1 MIIAVDL
8 PLNPIIA
15 IITYES
21 ISKLTSAA
29 SEHYRWGRVSQTASA
44 SVGSFAGELRLFIA

>member
-29 SEHYRWGRVSQTASA
+29 SEHYRWGRVSQTV
-44 SVGSFAGELRLFIA
+44 SVGSFAGELRPFFA